1 MKKRGI
7 KLAAIAVAA
16 VFALTLAG
24 CGDGGETVSVQSVGD
39 IAGIGSTSAADRF
52 PGIVVAG
59 QTESIKLDE
68 GMTVKERYVEEGQQ
82 VNPGDVLFA
91 YDTEAAQLTLEQTR
105 LEIQSMRNSIDD
117 ANAQIKD
124 LTAQRAAAPESEKL
138 SYTLEIQTLET
149 NIRETEYNINL
160 KQTELTRQEEAVN
173 QAEVKSTIQGI
184 VSDISE
190 SGTDS
195 SGNPLPYMT
204 ITETGSM
211 RVKGTLNEMNRNL
224 LYEGVPVTIR
234 SRVDDSYWT
243 GTLSTINWDG
253 GDLGTNSNGMPSD
266 EMSSTTKY
274 PFYVDID
281 SSEGLLMGQHV
292 YIQAGLPGED
302 GEDSALKLPEYY
314 INDADGESWVWA
326 ESSSGK
332 LEKRSVTLGEYF
344 AETGEYAVTDGLT
357 PEDYIA
363 FPEDGFKEGMKTARV
378 SESDF
383 ADPNADI
390 DIPIPEDGSD
400 MSIPEENGVQAVPEG
415 DGEIQYGDGSV
426 SNAVS
431 DASIA
436 EG

>member
-7 KLAAIAVAA
+7 KLVAAAAIASM
-16 VFALTLAG
+16 ALALAG
-24 CGDGGETVSVQSVGD
+24 CGGGGETVSVQSVGD
-39 IAGIGSTSAADRF
+39 IAGIGSTAAADRF

-82 VNPGDVLFA
+82 VNPGDVLFI

-105 LEIQSMRNSIDD
+105 LEIQSMKNSIDD

-160 KQTELTRQEEAVN
+160 KQTELTRQEAAVE
-173 QAEVKSTIQGI
+173 QSEVKSTIQGI

-234 SRVDDSYWT
+234 SRIDDSYWT
-243 GTLSTINWDG
+243 GTLSSINWDG
-253 GDLGTNSNGMPSD
+253 GDLGTNSNGMPAD
-266 EMSSTTKY
+266 EMGSTTKY
-274 PFYVDID
+274 PFYIDID

-292 YIQAGLPGED
+292 YIQLGLPSGD

-314 INDADGESWVWA
+314 INDAEGESWVWA

-332 LEKRSVTLGEYF
+332 LEKRNITLGEYF
-344 AETGEYAVTDGLT
+344 GETGEYAVTEGLT
-357 PEDYIA
+357 AEDYIA
-363 FPEDGFKEGMKTARV
+363 FPEENLEEGMKTVRV
-378 SESDF
+378 SGSDF
-383 ADPNADI
+383 ADPDGEADV
-390 DIPIPEDGSD
+390 PMPEDGD
-400 MSIPEENGVQAVPEG
+400 IQAVPGGVQALPEEG
-415 DGEIQYGDGSV
+415 GEIQYGDGGV
-426 SNAVS
+426 DGNATTDV
-431 DASIA
+431 AVI
-436 EG
+436 GG

>member
-7 KLAAIAVAA
+7 KLAAAA
-16 VFALTLAG
+16 AIVSMALALAG
-24 CGDGGETVSVQSVGD
+24 CGGGGETVSVQSVGD
-39 IAGIGSTSAADRF
+39 IAGIGSTAAADRF

-82 VNPGDVLFA
+82 VNPGDVLFI

-105 LEIQSMRNSIDD
+105 LEIQSMKNSIDD

-160 KQTELTRQEEAVN
+160 KQTELTRQEAAVE
-173 QAEVKSTIQGI
+173 QSEVKSTIQGI

-234 SRVDDSYWT
+234 SRIDDSYWT
-243 GTLSTINWDG
+243 GTLSSINWDG
-253 GDLGTNSNGMPSD
+253 GDLGTNSNGMPAD
-266 EMSSTTKY
+266 EMGSTTKY
-274 PFYVDID
+274 PFYIDID

-292 YIQAGLPGED
+292 YIQPGLPSGD

-314 INDADGESWVWA
+314 INDAEGESWVWA

-332 LEKRSVTLGEYF
+332 LEKRNITLGEYF
-344 AETGEYAVTDGLT
+344 GETGEYAVTEGLT
-357 PEDYIA
+357 AEDYIA
-363 FPEDGFKEGMKTARV
+363 FPEENLEEGMKTVRV
-378 SESDF
+378 SGSDF
-383 ADPNADI
+383 ADPDGEADV
-390 DIPIPEDGSD
+390 PMPEDGD
-400 MSIPEENGVQAVPEG
+400 IQAVPGGVQALPEEG
-415 DGEIQYGDGSV
+415 GEIQYGDGGV
-426 SNAVS
+426 DGNATTDV
-431 DASIA
+431 AVI
-436 EG
+436 GG